1 MLHHLK
7 DSSDAIVYNLIRW
20 ADVQTLLPS
29 SSSWSSWSS
38 WSSPSSRCCGVPI
51 MLITPRSGS
60 SKPIR
65 RSPTLSLQTHGSFPP
80 ALTSHQYVPIRA
92 DSVTRSNPS
101 AESNHSFVLFLS
113 VLPVFSCQTSFF
125 LFFSAQRCPPPPLHQ
140 PSVLS
145 LKARR
150 TTFSSSSS
158 AQRTVVE
165 GQAYHGLL
173 VAAVLTLDLPGL
185 HTPQARQVVW
195 RGCGRAR
202 ERERYHSCFTL
213 RACWRRHIHTVVFPF
228 CWGFDL
234 AIGYLTTLIY
244 NNIQYY

>member
-80 ALTSHQYVPIRA
+80 ALTS
-92 DSVTRSNPS
+92 
-101 AESNHSFVLFLS
+101 ESICSHSCRFRHSFQPFCWVQPFIRSFSLRSARVL
-113 VLPVFSCQTSFF
+113 LPNIVFFVFF
-125 LFFSAQRCPPPPLHQ
+125 
-140 PSVLS
+140 
-145 LKARR
+145 R
-150 TTFSSSSS
+150 TTLSSSSSSSSS
-158 AQRTVVE
+158 AQRAVVE
-165 GQAYHGLL
+165 GQADHVLL
-173 VAAVLTLDLPGL
+173 LFVSPAHCRWRPGIPRPSGGRCTHAWSPRSPHTTGAPGCLTRLWEG
-185 HTPQARQVVW
+185 
-195 RGCGRAR
+195 
-202 ERERYHSCFTL
+202 ERERAISLLFHSTCMLVTAHPYCCLPLLL
-213 RACWRRHIHTVVFPF
+213 RFWPSYWLLNHP
-228 CWGFDL
+228 
-234 AIGYLTTLIY
+234 
-244 NNIQYY
+244 NIQ